1 MTQMKTGP
9 LAGDGA
15 TLEVLGA
22 DLAGAIEGG
31 LIEPQQLPDASR
43 LLRQLEQLESSSAE
57 RRLTR
62 FVETLDELRAR
73 TRASYDS
80 DTVEHLIANTFAPMC
95 ASLGFRR
102 ALMSTVDGRTWKPE
116 SLYID
121 EGLSG
126 TESGLRSYLDQ
137 VVIDLADAP
146 VEANALRQRRPC
158 LVSSPQTHKH
168 TFKPLMSVSNSQGYV
183 VAPVLSRTRVVAMV
197 HGDQFENPATPMDRD
212 KITVLTGTL
221 GLVAER
227 VSQGRRLASFLD
239 RVENI
244 VSVFPARDD
253 AGIQSGPIAGGT
265 AIAARR
271 GVSAMTPRQH
281 RVLGYLANG
290 HTNAQIARE
299 LGISEATVKTHI
311 SHLFRKMGVRSRAAA
326 AAAYRTDGKGRRQS
340 S

>member
-9 LAGDGA
+9 LAGEDA
-15 TLEVLGA
+15 SLELLGA
-22 DLAGAIEGG
+22 DLAGAIECG
-31 LIEPQQLPDASR
+31 LIEPQQLPDASS
-43 LLRQLEQLESSSAE
+43 LLKQLELLESRSAE

-62 FVETLDELRAR
+62 FVETLDELRER

-80 DTVEHLIANTFAPMC
+80 DTVEHLLANTFAPMC

-102 ALMSTVDGRTWKPE
+102 ALMSTIDGRTWKPE

-137 VVIDLADAP
+137 VTIDLVDAP
-146 VEANALRQRRPC
+146 LEANALRQRRPC

-183 VAPVLSRTRVVAMV
+183 VAPVVSRTRVVGMV
-197 HGDQFENPATPMDRD
+197 HADQFEDPATPTDRD

-221 GLVAER
+221 GLAVEG
-227 VSQGRRLASFLD
+227 VSQGRRLTSFLD

-244 VSVFPARDD
+244 VSVSLRRSE
-253 AGIQSGPIAGGT
+253 AGTQSGPVAGDA
-265 AIAARR
+265 AITGSR

-290 HTNAQIARE
+290 YTNAQIARE
-299 LGISEATVKTHI
+299 LGVSEATVKTHI
-311 SHLFRKMGVRSRAAA
+311 SHIFRKMGVRSRAAA
-326 AAAYRTDGKGRRQS
+326 AAAYSTDGGRRRRS
-340 S
+340 